1 MSQFLSF
8 HVAGEDC
15 AIDLALVR
23 EIVRFESAT
32 RVPRV
37 PHCVRGVVNLR
48 GSVVPVIDLAAGL
61 GRPAAPVTPQ
71 TCLLVVEMP
80 LGGESAVLGLVVDS
94 VLQVL
99 EAGAEDVEP
108 PPSFGTAVPPS
119 SLLGVARSADGL
131 ALLLDLEHLLG
142 SGALLGPLAASAA
155 ALGRETA

>member
-8 HVAGEDC
+8 RVAGEDC
-15 AIDLALVR
+15 AIDLSHVR

-37 PHCVRGVVNLR
+37 PDCVRGVVNLR
-48 GSVVPVIDLAAGL
+48 GSVVPVIDVAAGL
-61 GRPAAPVTPQ
+61 GRPAAPVTAQ
-71 TCLLVVEMP
+71 TCLLVVELP

-99 EAGAEDVEP
+99 EASAEDIEP
-108 PPSFGTAVPPS
+108 PPAFGTAVPTA
-119 SLLGVARSADGL
+119 SLLGIARSADGL